1 LGRYGWPAGL
11 SVWGCCATVNAW
23 YGENYSKRK
32 IEAQEETIMQKIL
45 LVMRHEIRKML
56 QSTGYVIFAFVI
68 PMAAVLILGAVK
80 LIQARSSGGDAGGT
94 ASELTEYQLDVE
106 GFVDQGGL
114 IQIIPEEFQD
124 YVFAYEDEE
133 QAKQALESGEITA
146 YYVIPAEYLE
156 TGVVYYVYPDTKSYL
171 SDGQDW
177 VIAKIL
183 MANLL
188 DGEMVLLDRIWNP
201 VRYYD
206 EINVAAQAQA
216 NALPGDDCARP
227 GVSCKSNDL
236 VRYMPSIMAALFF
249 AVFMTSS
256 SMLFNS
262 IGTEKENR
270 VIEVLMLSVSP
281 RQLLAG
287 KTLGLGIAGLLQS
300 TVWLGAIYVSF
311 NLGGKTLNLPENF
324 TFPVDILIWGIAF
337 FLGGYGLYASL
348 MAGAGA
354 LIPKMKE
361 AGVATYIVM
370 FPLFLGY
377 MFGLMAPLTKTAD
390 SALLVF
396 LSIFPFTSPV
406 VMIMRQT
413 NSVVPLW
420 QSLPSVLLLFITA
433 YFTLRAVAAMFHTQN
448 LLSGQ
453 SFSLKR
459 YLGALIGRQ

>member
-1 LGRYGWPAGL
+1 ML
-11 SVWGCCATVNAW
+11 
-23 YGENYSKRK
+23 
-32 IEAQEETIMQKIL
+32 KIL
-45 LVMRHEIRKML
+45 LVMRQEIRKML
-56 QSTGYVIFAFVI
+56 QSTGYVIFAFVV
-68 PMAAVLILGAVK
+68 PVAAVLILGAVK

-94 ASELTEYQLDVE
+94 ASESTEYQLDVE

-114 IQIIPEEFQD
+114 IEAIPEEFQD
-124 YVFAYEDEE
+124 SLFAYKDEE

-156 TGVVYYVYPDTKSYL
+156 NGVVYYVYPDTKSYL
-171 SDGQDW
+171 ADGQDW
-177 VIAKIL
+177 VIAKSL

-188 DGEMVLLDRIWNP
+188 NGNMELLDRVWNP
-201 VRYYD
+201 IRDYY
-206 EINVAAQAQA
+206 EINVAMQSPTD
-216 NALPGDDCARP
+216 ALPGEDCARP
-227 GVSCKSNDL
+227 GVSCESNDL
-236 VRYMPSIMAALFF
+236 VRYMPSIITALFF

-281 RQLLAG
+281 RQLLTG
-287 KTLGLGIAGLLQS
+287 KMLGLGVAGLLQS
-300 TVWLGAIYVSF
+300 AVWLGAIYVSF
-311 NLGGKTLNLPENF
+311 NLGGKILSLPENF
-324 TFPVDILIWGIAF
+324 TFPVDILIWGIVF

-354 LIPKMKE
+354 LVPKMKE

-370 FPLFLGY
+370 VPLFLGY

-390 SALLVF
+390 SAFLVF

-413 NSVVPLW
+413 NNVVPLW
-420 QSLPSVLLLFITA
+420 QSLSSVLLLFVTA
-433 YFTLRAVAAMFHTQN
+433 YFTLHAAAAMFHTQN

-453 SFSLKR
+453 QFSAKR
-459 YLGALIGRQ
+459 YFAAMIGRQ